1 MWINAQRGKIAMAER
16 EYSKYQQKIISNYYQ
31 NLDRVAL
38 QRLQELVT
46 ELYLAETDKKRTKLW
61 EQAEKA
67 MEKIDVKPVIKE
79 HILQSRDVQVL
90 AKNLNEWLKKA

>member
-1 MWINAQRGKIAMAER
+1 MAER
-16 EYSKYQQKIISNYYQ
+16 EYTKYQQKIISNYYQ
-31 NLDRVAL
+31 NIDKTTL

-67 MEKIDVKPVIKE
+67 MERVDIKPAVKE
-79 HILQSRDVQVL
+79 HILKSRDVQVL